1 MITPTGALLAAATSR
16 HHRGGVIV
24 NEHTLDVAET
34 RKHVDVLGRWFDFV
48 QEREVPERLERPGR
62 RPFCLLTFDDGKR
75 QNATET
81 APALER
87 LGVPAVFYVVARFLD
102 GGEPLWFDDYEAL
115 VEALGAPPRGLERST
130 VKQLPFAILME
141 RLERALAVHGV
152 RADRTSD
159 EVRAMSWDDARRLHE
174 RGFAI
179 GAHSLHHAILPRETT
194 ADALADVRESIA
206 AVTEQLGVPCRTFA
220 FPNGN
225 YTAQLARCARR
236 VRGRDRDDDGAHVG
250 RSVVPPLAAA
260 PDPAL
265 PRSEPSEDR
274 GEARACCRGR
284 ACQPGRHRTGLPPR
298 RSCRPPGG
306 TVATR

>member
-16 HHRGGVIV
+16 HRRGGVIV
-24 NEHTLDVAET
+24 NEHTLDAVET
-34 RKHVDVLGRWFDFV
+34 RKHVDGLGRWFDFV

-225 YTAQLARCARR
+225 YTAQLARCALDCG
-236 VRGRDRDDDGAHVG
+236 VETVMTTEPMWVDRSFPHWRLPRIQLFPGQSRAKIEAKLA
-250 RSVVPPLAAA
+250 LAAA
-260 PDPAL
+260 GALANPDGTGRVYRRVVRA
-265 PRSEPSEDR
+265 
-274 GEARACCRGR
+274 ARR
-284 ACQPGRHRTGLPPR
+284 AAR
-298 RSCRPPGG
+298 
-306 TVATR
+306 